1 MLDIRLLREDPDG
14 LAAALERRGVDRA
27 EVDRLLALD
36 EERRRLITEGDE
48 LRAEQKQRSREIG
61 AAADAEQRQAIIA
74 EVKQVSARLD
84 ELEPAQAA
92 AEARLHEALAVL
104 PNLPHPDAP
113 DGETDDDAVELSR
126 FGEKPAFDFD
136 VRDHVDIGELHG
148 IIDIPRG
155 VKVSGSRFAYLLGDA
170 VLLELALVRYALDR
184 LIAAGFTPAIPP
196 VLTREEAL
204 FGTAFLPTGG
214 EQLYEVPKDDLY
226 LVGTSEV
233 ALAGLHMDEIL
244 DAADLPVRY
253 AGFSTCFRR
262 EAGTYGKDT
271 RGIFRVHQFDKVEMF
286 SFVLPSESEAEHGR
300 LRDLQEQ
307 ILSGLGLHGRIVDIP
322 VGDLGASAA
331 RKFDIEVWLP
341 GQGAYRELTSASNCT
356 DYQAR
361 RLKARYRTED
371 GTNEMLHTLNGT
383 AVAVGRTIIAVLET
397 HQRADGTVAV
407 PEALQPYLG
416 KDLLGTPA

>member
-1 MLDIRLLREDPDG
+1 MLDIRLLREDPDALG
-14 LAAALERRGVDRA
+14 AALARRGVERA
-27 EVDRLLALD
+27 AIDRLLALD

-61 AAADAEQRQAIIA
+61 AAKDDEQRQAVIA
-74 EVKQVSARLD
+74 QVKQVSARLD
-84 ELEPAQAA
+84 DLEPAQAD
-92 AEARLHEALAVL
+92 AEARLQEALAVL
-104 PNLPHPDAP
+104 PNVPHPDAP
-113 DGETDDDAVELSR
+113 DGDTDEDAVELR
-126 FGEKPAFDFD
+126 QFGRKPAFDFD

-184 LIAAGFTPAIPP
+184 LGAAGFTPAIPP

-204 FGTAFLPTGG
+204 FGTAFLPTGA

-233 ALAGLHMDEIL
+233 PLAGLHMDEIL

-286 SFVLPSESEAEHGR
+286 SFVLPSESEAEHER

-307 ILSGLGLHGRIVDIP
+307 LLSGLGLHGRIVDIP
-322 VGDLGASAA
+322 VGDLGASAT

-341 GQGAYRELTSASNCT
+341 GQQAYRELTSASNCT

-361 RLKARYRTED
+361 RLKARYRTPE
-371 GTNEMLHTLNGT
+371 GANEMLHTLNGT
-383 AVAVGRTIIAVLET
+383 AVAVGRTIIALLET

-416 KDLLGTPA
+416 KELLGSPA